1 MKSVKYFFALLML
14 WLVTGQSCMRM
25 RTSDTNAMESF
36 NKAGV
41 PLTIKNIKADNRN
54 LHFVLTGN
62 DSLPTIVFVHGSPGS
77 WDAFEEYL
85 KDKDLLKQYRMVSI
99 DRPGF
104 GYSNFGEALNLEDE
118 SKVISAIFPFLNNKN
133 PLYLVGHSLGGPMIV
148 QLAADNPDFIN
159 ALVILSGAI
168 DVSLEKPE
176 QWRKV
181 MKAIPLRYI
190 IPGALRPSND
200 ELWYL
205 KKDLLKLK
213 SIFSTIKCPVY
224 IMHGDKDP
232 LVDYG
237 NLAFGAKAFSNAA
250 EVDTITIVGANHF
263 IPWKRYDEIKKVLL
277 KLKNVTF
284 KN

>member
-1 MKSVKYFFALLML
+1 MKSVIIFLTVLIL
-14 WLVTGQSCMRM
+14 WIVIGQSCMRM
-25 RTSDTNAMESF
+25 RTTDANALEYF
-36 NKAGV
+36 NKISV
-41 PLTIKNIKADNRN
+41 PLTIKNIKANQRT
-54 LHFVLTGN
+54 LHFVSTGN

-104 GYSNFGEALNLEDE
+104 GYSNFGDALNLADE
-118 SKVISAIFPFLNNKN
+118 SKVISAIFPLLKNKK
-133 PLYLVGHSLGGPMIV
+133 PLYLVGHSLGGPLIV
-148 QLAADNPDFIN
+148 QLAADNPDKVD

-168 DVSLEKPE
+168 DVSLEMPE
-176 QWRKV
+176 HWRKV
-181 MKAIPLRYI
+181 MKSFPIRYL

-205 KKDLLKLK
+205 KEDLIKLK
-213 SIFSTIKCPVY
+213 PAFSTIKCPVY

-237 NLAFGAKAFSNAA
+237 NLAFGAKAFSNAPK
-250 EVDTITIVGANHF
+250 VDTITIAGANHF
-263 IPWKRYDEIKKVLL
+263 IPWKHYEEIKKVLL
-277 KLKNVTF
+277 QLYPSHK
-284 KN
+284 